1 MRYANSLIDLLYPP
15 ACLVCRE
22 ALPASSKALDAA
34 VLCAAC
40 LGQVSRCGPPVCG
53 RCGVELPGAFD
64 AVMLCGS
71 CRRNPPAFDM
81 ARAPW
86 TYRGAVPDAVCQFKY
101 SGRWRIGRWLAEEMA
116 RTARSWFPLGEIEMV
131 VPVPLH
137 WLKRR
142 LRGSNPSEE
151 LAVLVAQRLQTP
163 CRPKTLRRRRWTAT
177 QTRLRTP
184 ARVRN
189 VREAFVARAPAVRDR
204 TILLIDDVV
213 TSGATAGA
221 CARALKEAGARRV
234 FVLAAAR
241 TSAE

>member
-1 MRYANSLIDLLYPP
+1 MGRNPERARQGESKDQSS
-15 ACLVCRE
+15 
-22 ALPASSKALDAA
+22 LPASAEAGDAA
-34 VLCAAC
+34 ILCAAC
-40 LGQVSRCGPPVCG
+40 LRQVPRCGPPVCG
-53 RCGVELPGAFD
+53 RCGAELPGAFD
-64 AVMLCGS
+64 AAMLCGP
-71 CRRNPPAFDM
+71 CHQNPPAFDM

-86 TYRGAVPDAVCQFKY
+86 TYRGVVPDAVCQFKY
-101 SGRWRIGRWLAEEMA
+101 SKRWRIGRWLAEAMV
-116 RTARSWFPLGEIEMV
+116 RTARAAFPLGEVAMV

-142 LRGSNPSEE
+142 LRGSNPSED

-163 CRPKTLRRRRWTAT
+163 CRPRALRRRRWTAT

-184 ARVRN
+184 ARARN
-189 VREAFVARAPAVRDR
+189 VRGAFLARPSAVRDQ

-241 TSAE
+241 TPMTNSE